1 MNLRLICDNI
11 IWINIIM
18 KLSVDNQ
25 QRVTTG
31 MLMILE
37 FYKVMMATFLVIF
50 VPQDC
55 NDKVCTLTEN
65 FNNTDSIHRAALIS
79 NFATFLYILN
89 FYRNEIMREEW
100 CIKYL
105 DIDPGK
111 PNNYLDEEIEDYP
124 LYKIQ
129 MKSMNKE
136 YLNSLY
142 IASGLLLYNFGISG
156 VAIGQNYQ
164 GANTLTSIISFLLL
178 LGEKLFSSYNV
189 GKKSVKDERAFSA
202 YMKISRTYNTI
213 DEDFRM
219 KEDLEEP
226 PKENINDVTHNDG
239 CEVASNVGNIVV
251 EMIENNK

>member
-1 MNLRLICDNI
+1 
-11 IWINIIM
+11 M

-55 NDKVCTLTEN
+55 DGQVCSLSEN
-65 FNNTDSIHRAALIS
+65 FNNSDPVHTAALIS
-79 NFATFLYILN
+79 NFITFVNIIN

-105 DIDPGK
+105 DIDPSK
-111 PNNYLDEEIEDYP
+111 PNNYLDEEIEEYP

-129 MKSMNKE
+129 MKNLNKD
-136 YLNSLY
+136 YLNALHSSS
-142 IASGLLLYNFGISG
+142 ALLVSNFGISS
-156 VAIGQNYQ
+156 VAIGYNYQ
-164 GANTLTSIISFLLL
+164 GASTLTSIISFLLL
-178 LGEKLFSSYNV
+178 LSEKLYSSYHV
-189 GKKSVKDERAFSA
+189 GTKSVEDERAFSA

-213 DEDFRM
+213 DDDF
-219 KEDLEEP
+219 KLKKDLEDTSN
-226 PKENINDVTHNDG
+226 ENETDTTHNYTGDIA
-239 CEVASNVGNIVV
+239 VNVGNVVV
-251 EMIENNK
+251 EMIDNK

>member
-1 MNLRLICDNI
+1 
-11 IWINIIM
+11 M

-55 NDKVCTLTEN
+55 DGQVCSLSEN
-65 FNNTDSIHRAALIS
+65 FNNSDPVHMAALIS
-79 NFATFLYILN
+79 NFITFVNIIN

-105 DIDPGK
+105 DIDPSK
-111 PNNYLDEEIEDYP
+111 PNNYLDEEIEEYP

-129 MKSMNKE
+129 MKNLNKD
-136 YLNSLY
+136 YLNALY
-142 IASGLLLYNFGISG
+142 SSSALLVSNFGISS
-156 VAIGQNYQ
+156 VAIGYNYQ
-164 GANTLTSIISFLLL
+164 GASTLTSIISFLLL
-178 LGEKLFSSYNV
+178 LSEKLYSSYHV
-189 GKKSVKDERAFSA
+189 GTKSVEDERAFSA

-213 DEDFRM
+213 DDDF
-219 KEDLEEP
+219 KLKKDLEDTSN
-226 PKENINDVTHNDG
+226 ENETDTTHNDTG
-239 CEVASNVGNIVV
+239 DIAVNVGNVVV
-251 EMIENNK
+251 EMIDNK